1 MPMVGMIHPMQC
13 CTNTQKRVQESDKK
27 LYTYQSSSHIQLLS
41 ITNEI
46 YQSFDC
52 THWALLALRF
62 FIIKRRSFLLILN
75 DYNQLLV
82 LKLKTG
88 SMLVFW
94 TRVHCSAKDWLN
106 SSAFLWKSDMSLLLT
121 RRGGIFP
128 IFFYSKICL
137 LLTNAF
143 SMPCHDNLIFS
154 RIRCYRVS
162 NSSSNVLIS
171 MTLFRKKDNAKV
183 LTCVLD
189 NIRIIFILWLCY

>member
-128 IFFYSKICL
+128 IFFLFKNLFIIDQCVF
-137 LLTNAF
+137 NAV
-143 SMPCHDNLIFS
+143 S
-154 RIRCYRVS
+154 RQS
-162 NSSSNVLIS
+162 NFFLNK
-171 MTLFRKKDNAKV
+171 TLQSLEFKLKCSDKYDLVQKK
-183 LTCVLD
+183 
-189 NIRIIFILWLCY
+189 R